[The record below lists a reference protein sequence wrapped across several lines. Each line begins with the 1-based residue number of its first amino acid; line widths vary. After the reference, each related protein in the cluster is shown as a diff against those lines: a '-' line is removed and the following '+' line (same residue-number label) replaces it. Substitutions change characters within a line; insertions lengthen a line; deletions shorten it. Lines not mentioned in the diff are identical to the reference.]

1 MVDLMRMPEVS
12 VTRDLERERAR
23 TEILVA
29 VDAAEAALARGEG
42 RVITQKSMHDL
53 AAAVKRR
60 GRLRLVAQHAL
71 KTWWRPPSAEVE
83 LDRATVSLANEAQRK

>member
-29 VDAAEAALARGEG
+29 VDTAEAALTQGEG
-42 RVITQKSMHDL
+42 RVITHESMRDL
-53 AAAVKRR
+53 AAEVKRR
-60 GRLRLVAQHAL
+60 GRGGF
-71 KTWWRPPSAEVE
+71 
-83 LDRATVSLANEAQRK
+83 ATEQAPET

>member
-1 MVDLMRMPEVS
+1 MPEVS

-42 RVITQKSMHDL
+42 RVITQKSMRDL
-53 AAAVKRR
+53 AAEVKGR

-71 KTWWRPPSAEVE
+71 KT
-83 LDRATVSLANEAQRK
+83 

>member
-1 MVDLMRMPEVS
+1 MRTPEES
-12 VTRDLERERAR
+12 VTRDVDRERAQ
-23 TEILVA
+23 TEILAA

-53 AAAVKRR
+53 AVEVKRR

-71 KTWWRPPSAEVE
+71 KT
-83 LDRATVSLANEAQRK
+83 

>member
-29 VDAAEAALARGEG
+29 VDAAEAALARGDG

-53 AAAVKRR
+53 AAEVKRR

-71 KTWWRPPSAEVE
+71 KT
-83 LDRATVSLANEAQRK
+83 

>member
-1 MVDLMRMPEVS
+1 MRMPEVS

-42 RVITQKSMHDL
+42 RVITQDSMRNL
-53 AAAVKRR
+53 AAEVKQR
-60 GRLRLVAQHAL
+60 GRANFAAFDELTRRKRGTCQ
-71 KTWWRPPSAEVE
+71 VE
-83 LDRATVSLANEAQRK
+83 TS